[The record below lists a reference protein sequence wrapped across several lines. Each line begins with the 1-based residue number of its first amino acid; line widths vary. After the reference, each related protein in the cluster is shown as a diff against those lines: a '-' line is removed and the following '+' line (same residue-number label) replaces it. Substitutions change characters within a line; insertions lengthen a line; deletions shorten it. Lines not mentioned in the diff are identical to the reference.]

1 MEKRLPRFLD
11 PGAPDLDLVLAQER
25 GGPRSPQQL
34 AETVLVVLLQKTA
47 LESPQPVSV
56 VHLHGG
62 RGQSAARHP
71 VTARRGGPSQGHPSQ
86 ALLRRLF
93 KSQQL
98 TVWYLE
104 DSSESKIS
112 ASRELTQQGNTVNKH
127 DRKLPASQSTAPST
141 YEGRH
146 AALAPLLIRNGEL
159 IPERTLTKSLNT
171 LFGSADIFS
180 AAPPSG

>member
-1 MEKRLPRFLD
+1 M
-11 PGAPDLDLVLAQER
+11 
-25 GGPRSPQQL
+25 
-34 AETVLVVLLQKTA
+34 
-47 LESPQPVSV
+47 
-56 VHLHGG
+56 
-62 RGQSAARHP
+62 
-71 VTARRGGPSQGHPSQ
+71 
-86 ALLRRLF
+86 
-93 KSQQL
+93 
-98 TVWYLE
+98 VWYLE